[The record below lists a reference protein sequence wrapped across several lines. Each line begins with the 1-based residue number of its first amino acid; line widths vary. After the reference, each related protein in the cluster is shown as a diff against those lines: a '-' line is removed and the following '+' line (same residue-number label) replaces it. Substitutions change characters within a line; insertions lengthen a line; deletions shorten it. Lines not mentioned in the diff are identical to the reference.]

1 MGAEL
6 LPRIRNVCSVA
17 PARQFRPTRGS
28 ETPSGLRG
36 ASPGAAF
43 RTTSGVGVAIGC
55 KMHRFKPRR
64 RQRRAVAART
74 SAAQHPQ
81 WQKFGAPLAAQQSPL
96 LLSRSACCRGPLP
109 TARIENPMRNLAQST
124 EITDIEPFSYP
135 ACVEEKRFQKL
146 TGVTGILVAQHP
158 FGQQV
163 RTGEHQECVLAGD
176 TNGNQC
182 WSPHSHTYASRQM
195 EPAVIPSRSRP
206 ALASSH
212 RRRRKNLAHPKCVQ
226 QPSNRRGAPSTVL
239 IGRWRGLWH

>member
-6 LPRIRNVCSVA
+6 MPRIRNVCSVA

-55 KMHRFKPRR
+55 KMHRFQTSQTATPRR
-64 RQRRAVAART
+64 CSQARRGIPSVRDSGALLPT
-74 SAAQHPQ
+74 LLIQQIGDSAIPVVEERVLQ
-81 WQKFGAPLAAQQSPL
+81 
-96 LLSRSACCRGPLP
+96 GPLP

-146 TGVTGILVAQHP
+146 TGVNG
-158 FGQQV
+158 FGPTSRHIRRML
-163 RTGEHQECVLAGD
+163 RTGQNRTTSGVRVAIGC
-176 TNGNQC
+176 
-182 WSPHSHTYASRQM
+182 
-195 EPAVIPSRSRP
+195 
-206 ALASSH
+206 
-212 RRRRKNLAHPKCVQ
+212 RRRATSP
-226 QPSNRRGAPSTVL
+226 A
-239 IGRWRGLWH
+239 

>member
-124 EITDIEPFSYP
+124 EIIDIEPFSYP
-135 ACVEEKRFQKL
+135 TCVEEKRFPKVDRYQRLWSRKPTPSADAGNRSEQDNIRRACCHRMRVDDRCRRL
-146 TGVTGILVAQHP
+146 TLT
-158 FGQQV
+158 
-163 RTGEHQECVLAGD
+163 
-176 TNGNQC
+176 
-182 WSPHSHTYASRQM
+182 HTSSRQI
-195 EPAVIPSRSRP
+195 EPAAIPSRCRP

-212 RRRRKNLAHPKCVQ
+212 RR
-226 QPSNRRGAPSTVL
+226 
-239 IGRWRGLWH
+239 